1 MQPTTQTKHG
11 NNRHH
16 YLFPFR
22 SGYTFFQEYNQGRNE
37 LLYKLLCYFIQSTT
51 QTNLINK
58 STINNYFIFTMDVHS
73 SKNVARELIQYCTP
87 YCAATCNK

>member
-22 SGYTFFQEYNQGRNE
+22 SGYTFFQEYKQGINE
-37 LLYKLLCYFIQSTT
+37 ILYKLLCYSMQSTT

-58 STINNYFIFTMDVHS
+58 ITINNYFIFTMDVHS
-73 SKNVARELIQYCTP
+73 SKNVARALIQYCTP
-87 YCAATCNK
+87 YVG